1 MPIVIIAFSIALTAL
16 AVVLFIVARHW
27 KDIRLLDPMSIKEE
41 QAKKKRDEMIERRF
55 ERLAADKL
63 EAARR
68 FGRQFGRSA
77 TTAYRRL
84 YNRLKSVE
92 NLYKKTANP
101 LSTMAPSKREQIK
114 TLLTEARSLARDL
127 KWADAERRYIEVLS
141 LDSSQADAYR
151 GLGQIYLKQ
160 KLYPQAK
167 ETFEFLVKIKKADDA
182 TYAGLGEIAETEGNI
197 ALAEVMYKKA
207 VDMCP
212 RLAHRYAE
220 LADFY
225 MSHGEAAKAWSP
237 AKRASE
243 LESGSAKY
251 LEQSMEVAIL
261 LGDQKEAR
269 ERFGRL
275 RLLIDDPARFQAW
288 KDKIDAL
295 GELAVAGRR
304 KR

>member
-1 MPIVIIAFSIALTAL
+1 MTIAIVAFTIALAAL
-16 AVVLFIVARHW
+16 AVAAFIVARHW
-27 KDIRLLDPMSIKEE
+27 KEIRLLDPMSIKEE
-41 QAKKKRDEMIERRF
+41 QAKHKRDEMIERRF
-55 ERLAADKL
+55 ERLAADRL
-63 EAARR
+63 ESAKR
-68 FGRQFGRSA
+68 FARQFGRSA
-77 TTAYRRL
+77 TATYRRT

-92 NLYKKTANP
+92 NLYKKTTNP
-101 LSTMAPSKREQIK
+101 LATMAPTTREK
-114 TLLTEARSLARDL
+114 VKGLLAEARSLARDL

-182 TYAGLGEIAETEGNI
+182 AYAGLGEIAETEGNI

-207 VDMCP
+207 VDMSP

-220 LADFY
+220 LASFY
-225 MSHGEAAKAWSP
+225 MSHGQGAKAWVP
-237 AKRASE
+237 AERASE

-275 RLLIDDPARFQAW
+275 RLLIDDPTRFQVW

-295 GELAVAGRR
+295 TPKVLSRSRR
-304 KR
+304 